1 MKSIQSLI
9 GSWNR
14 ATFPNAD
21 TAAFLDK
28 IYEEAHELEQS
39 CNTATM
45 SEEMADVAI
54 VLMSWADREGV
65 DLEAEILKKMR
76 VNQVRAMSGRWTP
89 KG

>member
-9 GSWNR
+9 GSWNS
-14 ATFPNAD
+14 ATFPKAD

-28 IYEEAHELEQS
+28 LYEEVNELS
-39 CNTATM
+39 AAIADGPM

-65 DLEAEILKKMR
+65 DLESEILKKMR
-76 VNQVRAMSGRWTP
+76 VNQCRSMSGRWTP